1 MRQILCMH
9 YIFFFNFIMCTY
21 IYIYIKS
28 VIVIVVVSEVGSLR
42 SASFSFFFKILFVL
56 DQTTLRPKAKFVSGR
71 VTQNEV

>member
-1 MRQILCMH
+1 MYALH
-9 YIFFFNFIMCTY
+9 FFFNFIMCT
-21 IYIYIKS
+21 YIYIKS